1 MFEWS
6 RPYPVWA
13 YFLLAVALLG
23 LIAAARRLAI
33 SDRLRSWTLFVPRLV
48 VLALLLWVLLNP
60 VRRQEHRLPSLPPQ
74 VHYLLDASR
83 SMGLETP
90 LSRATRVQQ
99 AIRETERKLP
109 SSKHPRLQMY
119 RFGSNFAVLAD
130 LTQFSAT
137 EDSTLLAESLERLP
151 ARFSRDPPR
160 AVVVFSD
167 GAVDDQP
174 QLDQAARLFAE
185 RSVPVHVYPIGD
197 PHVRGDVGIDDL
209 VIPPHVEAGAKATIR
224 GVVRGTGYAGERIV
238 LSLRPADQPQ
248 AAPLASLPMTLGE
261 QPQSFEMVVEANSEV
276 GDLVLEAPP
285 LAGEATDR
293 NNRIAFQLASNRRKL
308 RVIYMEGTGGTEYQW
323 VRNALQEDKNVECLA
338 MVADQQYVQRP
349 RLVRVDD
356 VQRGFPTTSEELFG
370 YDVVICSDIS
380 RGAFTK
386 EQLDWV
392 VELVAERGGGF
403 AMVGG
408 ITSFGAGGWDQT
420 VWDKLIPVDMQGG
433 NLGRGWLYQNF
444 HVRVPDEA
452 LSHPIW
458 RITEDP
464 DQNRKIIAR
473 MPLFYGT
480 NYIERLKPAAT
491 ALAYSAETLQN
502 IGRSMPIFAAQSYGR
517 GRTFAFSPD
526 TTADWGRDF
535 EKLWGEGDNRYF
547 RRFWRNLVRW
557 LGENSVNGNRRL
569 QVETDRVIYR
579 AGQPIVVTARA
590 WNDKDEET
598 VAYSLRAE
606 VKLPPSAAASPAAA
620 PVPLVVN
627 AIGKSY
633 RAELDSHVL
642 AEAIDPA
649 AQDSAALAARTIDVI
664 ATHEGKEIGRA
675 SAKVQIV
682 PDLHEL
688 TRPQS
693 RPETLA
699 QLARLTGGKV
709 LNSPAELTE
718 VLTQLPETKGD
729 SLISRQPLWD
739 KPWLLLV
746 ILGLLSLEWTL
757 RRLTGYA

>member
-1 MFEWS
+1 MFEWA
-6 RPYPVWA
+6 RPYPIWA
-13 YFLLAVALLG
+13 YLLLAVGCLG
-23 LIAAARRLAI
+23 LIAAARALAI
-33 SDRLRSWTLFVPRLV
+33 SDRLRSWTLFVPRLL
-48 VLALLLWVLLNP
+48 VLALLIWVLLDP
-60 VRRQEHRLPSLPPQ
+60 VRRQEHRLPSQPPQ
-74 VHYLLDASR
+74 VDYLIDASR

-99 AIRETERKLP
+99 AIRETERWLTGKR
-109 SSKHPRLQMY
+109 PRLQMF
-119 RFGSNFAVLAD
+119 RFGSNFAALPDLA
-130 LTQFSAT
+130 QFSAT
-137 EDSTLLAESLERLP
+137 EDSTLLAGSLEQLR

-167 GAVDDQP
+167 GAIDDEARLEP
-174 QLDQAARLFAE
+174 AARLFAE
-185 RSVPVHVYPIGD
+185 RSVPVHVFPVGD
-197 PHVRGDVGIDDL
+197 PRVRGDVGIDDL
-209 VIPPHVEAGAKATIR
+209 VIPPRVDAGAKATIR

-238 LSLRPADQPQ
+238 LSLRPANQPQ
-248 AAPLASLPMTLGE
+248 IEPLATLPMTLAE
-261 QPQSFEMVVEANSEV
+261 QPQAFEMVVEANPEH
-276 GDLVLEAPP
+276 GDLVLEAPSLP
-285 LAGEATDR
+285 GEATDR
-293 NNRIAFQLASNRRKL
+293 NNRVTFQLVASRRKL
-308 RVIYMEGTGGTEYQW
+308 RVIYMEGTGGTEYRW
-323 VRNALQEDKNVECLA
+323 VRDALQEDKDIECLA

-356 VQRGFPTTSEELFG
+356 VHRGFPTTKDELLG

-380 RGAFTK
+380 LGAFTK

-392 VELVAERGGGF
+392 VELVAARGGGF

-420 VWDKLIPVDMQGG
+420 VWDQLIPVDMRGG
-433 NLGRGWLYQNF
+433 RLGRGWLYQNF

-458 RITEDP
+458 RIAEDP
-464 DQNRKIIAR
+464 EQNRQIIAR

-491 ALAYSAETLQN
+491 ALAYSAEPLQN
-502 IGRSMPIFAAQSYGR
+502 IGGSMPIFAAQQYGR

-535 EKLWGEGDNRYF
+535 ESKWGEGDNRYF

-590 WNDKDEET
+590 WNEKEEET
-598 VAYSLRAE
+598 VEYTLRAE
-606 VKLPPSAAASPAAA
+606 VKLPPSAAATPAAA
-620 PVPLVVN
+620 PVPLLS
-627 AIGKSY
+627 ASTGKGY
-633 RAELDSHVL
+633 LAELDSRVL
-642 AEAIDPA
+642 ADAVDPA
-649 AQDSAALAARTIDVI
+649 AADSAALMARTIDVI
-664 ATHEGKEIGRA
+664 ATHQGKEVGRA

-688 TRPQS
+688 THPQS
-693 RPETLA
+693 RPETLT

-709 LNSPAELTE
+709 LTSPAELAE
-718 VLTQLPETKGD
+718 MLARLPEREGD
-729 SLISRQPLWD
+729 SLISRQPLWNES
-739 KPWLLLV
+739 WLLIL

-757 RRLTGYA
+757 RRLASYA